1 MLLILAGRCIVCCDD
16 AKCERDTK
24 VSEEMSRFTWMTK
37 ETAKNFLKGTDRK
50 SILVLVLEVS
60 VRL

>member
-1 MLLILAGRCIVCCDD
+1 MDDKGRRLL
-16 AKCERDTK
+16 KK
-24 VSEEMSRFTWMTK
+24 
-37 ETAKNFLKGTDRK
+37 FLKGTDRK